1 MTTMSSLMT
10 GTGTMPHGEFD
21 SPNLNVVELRWA
33 AEEVA
38 ALLQHVEPSSAV
50 AAVLQQTVRELA
62 SLKQSAEAMV
72 LGPIRLRRAA

>member
-1 MTTMSSLMT
+1 MLTMTNAVHSNDL
-10 GTGTMPHGEFD
+10 D
-21 SPNLNVVELRWA
+21 APNLNVVELRWA

-38 ALLQHVEPSSAV
+38 ALLQHVEPGSAV
-50 AAVLQQTVRELA
+50 AAVLQQSVRELA